1 MKNLKNEGRL
11 GPERYF
17 MKRKG
22 FALRLGIRE
31 YNEILDL
38 QKRMNSARKQNA
50 IPDTVIFLEHNPC
63 ITIGVQG
70 NHDSIVVS
78 RQLLKN
84 KGIEIYET
92 DRGGSITYHGPGQIV
107 CYPIID
113 LNNYGCDVTTYARN
127 LEEMVIRTLNSF
139 GISSRRKKNY
149 PGVWVDGKRKIAAQG
164 ISVYRWV
171 TMHGISLNVS
181 PAMEHFSLIIPC
193 GLTGYEVVSMTEYLG
208 QTMDVSTVISEM
220 IRQFSKLFDIKLEEI
235 GEDKIMELLDYEQDQ
250 AS

>member
-1 MKNLKNEGRL
+1 MKNLKNEGL
-11 GPERYF
+11 LKPERYF

-22 FALRLGIRE
+22 FSLRLGIRE

-63 ITIGVQG
+63 ITIGNQG
-70 NHDSIVVS
+70 KHENILVDQEI
-78 RQLLKN
+78 LKK
-84 KGIEIYET
+84 KGIKMYET
-92 DRGGSITYHGPGQIV
+92 DRGGDVTYHGPGQIV

-139 GISSRRKKNY
+139 RISSNRKNGY

-164 ISVYRWV
+164 ISVNGWV
-171 TMHGISLNVS
+171 TMHGVSLNVY
-181 PAMEHFSLIIPC
+181 PDMDHYSLIVPC
-193 GLTGYEVVSMTEYLG
+193 GLVEFEVVSMKECLG
-208 QTMDVSTVISEM
+208 HVIDLSIVVSEM
-220 IRQFSKLFDIKLEEI
+220 IRQFSKSFDIELEEI
-235 GEDKIMELLDYEQDQ
+235 VEDEILELLNHEQAQ